1 MDDQLPV
8 TAWSNCCPAIEIN
21 RGWQHEAVVI
31 VGMLANQVHA
41 PRRPVNARGR
51 AKAHLEFVQK
61 LQWCFQCTAL
71 SQICIAF
78 SLGISGQKQTRPGSR
93 TVSDWHVY

>member
-1 MDDQLPV
+1 MDDKLPV

-31 VGMLANQVHA
+31 IGMLADQVHA
-41 PRRPVNARGR
+41 AWCAVNARGG

-61 LQWCFQCTAL
+61 LQGYFQ
-71 SQICIAF
+71 
-78 SLGISGQKQTRPGSR
+78 
-93 TVSDWHVY
+93 